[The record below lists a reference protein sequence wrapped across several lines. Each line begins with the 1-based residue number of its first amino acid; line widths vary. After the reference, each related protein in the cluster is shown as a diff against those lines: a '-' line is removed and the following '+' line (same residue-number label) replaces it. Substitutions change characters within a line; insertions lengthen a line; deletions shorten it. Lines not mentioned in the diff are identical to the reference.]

1 MNQNSGK
8 SDLAIIIAGSC
19 FGAVIFVIIPITY
32 EELMSRLSP
41 YYLVT
46 VNVLITMGAQTVSTI
61 LVQGFGF
68 LFKNPGKIYVQILQ
82 STIVLLFMVNVL
94 INAKAI
100 MLSSDDDK
108 RPSILFR
115 LGKQRIVD
123 GGGKA

>member
-1 MNQNSGK
+1 MCQNFASPK
-8 SDLAIIIAGSC
+8 LYLMLFATAYGS
-19 FGAVIFVIIPITY
+19 VIFVIIPITY

-46 VNVLITMGAQTVSTI
+46 VNVLITMGAQTMSTI
-61 LVQGFGF
+61 LVQTFGF

-100 MLSSDDDK
+100 MLASDDDK

-115 LGKQRIVD
+115 LGK
-123 GGGKA
+123 

>member
-1 MNQNSGK
+1 MW
-8 SDLAIIIAGSC
+8 IVVVP
-19 FGAVIFVIIPITY
+19 FGLCLFVIIPITY

-46 VNVLITMGAQTVSTI
+46 VNVLITMGAQTMSTI
-61 LVQGFGF
+61 LVQTFGF

-100 MLSSDDDK
+100 MLASDDDK

-115 LGKQRIVD
+115 LGK
-123 GGGKA
+123 